1 MSIPVVIVNKILTN
15 RYLKKLKMLRELDNN
30 QIEALLKDQLIGRLG
45 CHSAGITYIVP
56 VNYVYDGT
64 NIYCHSAKGMKI
76 DMMRQN
82 PEICFEVDKIKDMT
96 DWQSVIAWGRF
107 EEITGIAEQQKVL
120 QQLTDRITPYI
131 IDDSVT
137 REHGFVDNESDIG
150 TTVELIMYKIIVDKK
165 TGRFEAR

>member
-1 MSIPVVIVNKILTN
+1 
-15 RYLKKLKMLRELDNN
+15 MLRELDDN

-45 CHSAGITYIVP
+45 CHSAGVTYIVP

-76 DMMRQN
+76 DMMRKN

-107 EEITGIAEQQKVL
+107 EEITEIAEQQKVL
-120 QQLTDRITPYI
+120 LQLTDRITPYI

-137 REHGFVDNESDIG
+137 REHGFVDEESDIG
-150 TTVELIMYKIIVDKK
+150 TTVELIMYKIIVSKK
-165 TGRFEAR
+165 TGRFEDR

>member
-1 MSIPVVIVNKILTN
+1 
-15 RYLKKLKMLRELDNN
+15 MLRELDDN

-45 CHSAGITYIVP
+45 CHSAGVTYIVP

-76 DMMRQN
+76 DMMRKN

-137 REHGFVDNESDIG
+137 REHGFVDEESDIG
-150 TTVELIMYKIIVDKK
+150 TTVELIMYKIIVSKK
-165 TGRFEAR
+165 TGRFEDR